1 MSTKN
6 RKLTKSV
13 VDDLKPTEKP
23 FRVYDTDIKGFSVRV
38 APSGVKTWQ
47 IEYRPWPGGRGIAKK
62 RMNLGATTV
71 LTPDQARDAAKDT
84 LAAVTRREDPAADKK
99 AKRDED
105 KISDLIDLYEQKGCT
120 VRRGDQLL
128 PMKPRNKAYTIAGLR
143 HHVVPLLGNK
153 RISEVTSRDIEQMV
167 AEITAGKTAKDE
179 KIGPRRRI
187 IVKGGAGAARK
198 VARNLSAVFSF
209 AVRRKL
215 ITQNPVTDAEINKVD
230 GKRTRYLSLEEI
242 GRLGKALDELE
253 AEGVNP
259 KALNIVRLWA
269 LTGCRRDEIAGLK
282 WSEVNIDLGCL
293 VLDDTKTGKS
303 VRPLAAPAAALL
315 TALPRYADTDQ
326 SDGLS
331 PWVFPASRGDGHFQG
346 TKRIWPKVTKKAG
359 LPDAT
364 PHVLRHSLGSA
375 AVSGGMA
382 LPMVAAILGHADTRS
397 TQIYAHV
404 QMHPAA
410 KAATRAVGGIA
421 AALAGKKPA
430 PVAKLDRRKAAG

>member
-1 MSTKN
+1 MSARTK
-6 RKLTKSV
+6 KLTKSV
-13 VDDLKPTEKP
+13 VDAIEPKGKI
-23 FRVYDTDIKGFSVRV
+23 FRVFDTQLKGFCVRV
-38 APSGVKTWQ
+38 GPSGDKRWQ
-47 IEYRPWPGGRGIAKK
+47 VEYRPYPGGRGVAIK
-62 RMNLGATTV
+62 RITLGATTV
-71 LTPDQARDAAKDT
+71 LTPDQARDQAKET
-84 LAAVTRREDPAADKK
+84 LAAVSNGKDPVAEKQV
-99 AKRDED
+99 KRDED

-143 HHVVPLLGNK
+143 HHVVPLIGKK
-153 RISEVTSRDIEQMV
+153 RISEVTSRDIEQLV
-167 AEITAGKTAKDE
+167 ADITAGKTAKDE

-215 ITQNPVTDAEINKVD
+215 IAQNPVTDAEINKVD
-230 GKRTRYLSLEEI
+230 GKRTRYLFLEEI

-259 KALNIVRLWA
+259 KALDIVRLWA
-269 LTGCRRDEIAGLK
+269 LTGCRRDEIAALK

-315 TALPRYADTDQ
+315 AALPRYADADRPA
-326 SDGLS
+326 GRS

-359 LPDAT
+359 LPGVT

-410 KAATRAVGGIA
+410 KAATRAVSGIA
-421 AALAGKKPA
+421 AALAGKK
-430 PVAKLDRRKAAG
+430 AGKVLPMKKRAG